1 MQGVSN
7 GETGWMSVLSPQFSY
22 KPKPA
27 LKKIYELEKRKE
39 GGQER
44 RKKGKERRPFTQG
57 LLHGGLL
64 ADGN

>member
-7 GETGWMSVLSPQFSY
+7 GETGWMSVLSPQFSC

-44 RKKGKERRPFTQG
+44 MKKGKERRPFTQG